1 MARTLILALCLSGAH
16 AADHA
21 DADHPRHDLLGR
33 FYRDIATFG
42 GVEARLS
49 ASDADVVDLTNGVL
63 AMPTLEEVRK
73 QHHFEFKFELAQSTN
88 LVSLASRHSSI
99 RTS

>member
-1 MARTLILALCLSGAH
+1 MARTLILALCMSGAH

-33 FYRDIATFG
+33 FYHDIATFG

-49 ASDADVVDLTNGVL
+49 ASDADVWT
-63 AMPTLEEVRK
+63 
-73 QHHFEFKFELAQSTN
+73 
-88 LVSLASRHSSI
+88 
-99 RTS
+99 